1 MTIAI
6 SWCTI
11 VFCST
16 LIHCF
21 MNRKSW
27 KRLSSEYERTTRNLW
42 FNCMSCVVSAIV
54 CESRFLLR
62 LIVDVI
68 FLIIILNHWIR
79 YITVLFNNWC
89 KMLIIMMMWILTSS
103 CFQTKFHTEC
113 THLTLRLIFALK
125 CEFFSWCL
133 IWVNVLLCVQ
143 ASQIVCRLSRWFDE
157 TWYIVHCS
165 SFLIFVIMICFS

>member
-11 VFCST
+11 VFCLM

-21 MNRKSW
+21 MNKKSW
-27 KRLSSEYERTTRNLW
+27 KHLSFEYERTTWNLW
-42 FNCMSCVVSAIV
+42 FNCTSCVVSAII
-54 CESRFLLR
+54 CESRSFLR

-68 FLIIILNHWIR
+68 FLMIISSHWIR

-89 KMLIIMMMWILTSS
+89 KISIIITMWILTSS
-103 CFQTKFHTEC
+103 CFQTKFCTEC
-113 THLTLRLIFALK
+113 IHLTSRLISALK
-125 CEFFSWCL
+125 CKFFSWRL
-133 IWVNVLLCVQ
+133 IWVNVLSYVQ
-143 ASQIVCRLSRWFDE
+143 AFQIICRLSCWFDE

-165 SFLIFVIMICFS
+165 SFLILVIMICFS

>member
-157 TWYIVHCS
+157 MWHIVHCF
-165 SFLIFVIMICFS
+165 SFLIFVIVICFS